1 MPADYNVTSQ
11 AQTQE
16 LGPSGNLIDVV
27 QVTAVS
33 VPEEFEVQVRIPL
46 RTGWPDD
53 ARALIEQRLAEMRSL
68 LV

>member
-1 MPADYNVTSQ
+1 MANGYTVTAQ

-16 LGPSGNLIDVV
+16 LSGAGNLIDVV

-33 VPEEFEVQVRIPL
+33 VPEEFEVQVRVPL
-46 RTGWPDD
+46 KPGWPDA
-53 ARALIEQRLAEMRSL
+53 ARALIEERLAEMRSL

>member
-1 MPADYNVTSQ
+1 MANGYTVTSQ

-16 LGPSGNLIDVV
+16 LGASGNLVDVV

-33 VPEEFEVQVRIPL
+33 EPEEFEVMVRVPL
-46 RTGWPDD
+46 VAGWPDT

-68 LV
+68 M

>member
-1 MPADYNVTSQ
+1 MADGYTVTSQ

-16 LGPSGNLIDVV
+16 LGAGGNLVDVV

-33 VPEEFEVQVRIPL
+33 VPEEFEVTVRVPL
-46 RTGWPDD
+46 RAGWPDE
-53 ARALIEQRLAEMRSL
+53 ARAQIEARLSEMRSL

>member
-1 MPADYNVTSQ
+1 MPDGYAITSQ

-16 LGPSGNLIDVV
+16 LATSGNLVDVV

-33 VPEEFEVQVRIPL
+33 EPEEYEVTVRVPL
-46 RTGWPDD
+46 RAGWPDE
-53 ARALIEQRLAEMRSL
+53 ARAQIEERLGERRSL